1 MCSGHGNCGPENVCS
16 CFEGFDYAPD
26 CSLRTCSKGAAWADK
41 AYAVDV
47 AHSPSECSSAGLCN
61 RDTGKCE
68 CFDGY
73 TGLACQRSACPN
85 DCNANGMCLTL
96 SRLGQL
102 YGVDYQHPSTGGDGT
117 GPSYANW
124 DKDSVTS
131 CFCDPGFSGPD
142 CSRIMCAK
150 ADDPLTINQNY
161 RALRIGVSSA
171 DGSSLQGTVVFQF
184 LGYTTSHS
192 ASYISAVTCEEAWEA
207 LENVEDV
214 DCQSE
219 NLGAGSFYNVTFK
232 QWPTMPM
239 ENNYFS
245 HKGNPGLSNFTCDVS
260 GAFSTSDSPVLCNI
274 SDLISDDITE
284 YEYCGRRGQCDFT
297 SGTCYCIDGYE
308 GSTCTDL
315 AYVESTSNS
324 LPGVNIHAAGTDYVG
339 DIFKLT
345 ADKSSSSDFT
355 FMKIVAN
362 DEDLL
367 SIRGDGLLSIAQVDV
382 TTYGTTISEGGLT
395 VLTGGA
401 SIKDGGVDISSMAPS
416 DPVLHVIGSSGVFAD
431 SLLQVDSVRNE
442 DASYWFARFNT
453 AYKQADG
460 SHSIFS
466 IRGDGYTKIAGE
478 LHVDNVTS
486 VHSLELT
493 KGGLTINQGG
503 LRLYEDGVVVY
514 DGGADIRSNN
524 LTVLRAHHNDAGDK
538 DNGTVLLIES
548 TAGLSSNI
556 DLIKAGM
563 DVDNTHSPKTI
574 FRVNGLPRT
583 YIDRGGLS
591 VMGGITVASAGLN
604 VSAGGV
610 FISAGGVNIQ
620 GGNLTVKS
628 DVAVSG
634 TISTASLFSS
644 TLIAVGKTQVLAS
657 QQAAVSN
664 VDTTNDPGDGTIGA
678 LSTATALAAECEK
691 LRDLVAEIRTQMND
705 LLGKLRTHGLIAS

>member
-1 MCSGHGNCGPENVCS
+1 
-16 CFEGFDYAPD
+16 
-26 CSLRTCSKGAAWADK
+26 
-41 AYAVDV
+41 
-47 AHSPSECSSAGLCN
+47 
-61 RDTGKCE
+61 
-68 CFDGY
+68 
-73 TGLACQRSACPN
+73 
-85 DCNANGMCLTL
+85 
-96 SRLGQL
+96 
-102 YGVDYQHPSTGGDGT
+102 
-117 GPSYANW
+117 
-124 DKDSVTS
+124 
-131 CFCDPGFSGPD
+131 
-142 CSRIMCAK
+142 MCAK

-161 RALRIGVSSA
+161 RALRIGVFSA
-171 DGSSLQGTVVFQF
+171 DGSSLQGTVIFQF

-192 ASYISAVTCEEAWEA
+192 ASHVSAVTCEGAWEA

-219 NLGAGSFYNVTFK
+219 NFGAGSFYNVTFN

-245 HKGNPGLSNFTCDVS
+245 HKGNPALSNFTCDVS
-260 GAFSTSDSPVLCNI
+260 GAFSASGSQVLCNI
-274 SDLISDDITE
+274 SDLVSDDITE

-308 GSTCTDL
+308 GSTCTDSTY
-315 AYVESTSNS
+315 AESTSNS
-324 LPGVNIHAAGTDYVG
+324 LPGVNIHATGTDYIG

-367 SIRGDGLLSIAQVDV
+367 SIRGDGLLSIAQLDV

-401 SIKDGGVDISSMAPS
+401 SIKDGGVDISSMAS
-416 DPVLHVIGSSGVFAD
+416 GEPVLHVIGSSEVFAD
-431 SLLQVDSVRNE
+431 SLLQVDSIRNE

-460 SHSIFS
+460 SHNIFS

-486 VHSLELT
+486 VYSLELT
-493 KGGLTINQGG
+493 KGGLTVNQGG

-524 LTVLRAHHNDAGDK
+524 VTVLRAYHNYAAGDK
-538 DNGTVLLIES
+538 DNGTVLSIES

-563 DVDNTHSPKTI
+563 DVDNIHKPKTI

-610 FISAGGVNIQ
+610 FILAGGVDIQ
-620 GGNLTVKS
+620 GGNLRVKN
-628 DVAVSG
+628 DAN
-634 TISTASLFSS
+634 I
-644 TLIAVGKTQVLAS
+644 IVGNKQVIGA
-657 QQAAVSN
+657 QQAAVDDVSAA
-664 VDTTNDPGDGTIGA
+664 NDPGDGT
-678 LSTATALAAECEK
+678 LAAASSDVATLAAQSEK
-691 LRDLVAEIRTQMND
+691 LRDLVDEIRTQMND